1 MSTTP
6 SRAWSLANELSAI
19 EQAVEGSATV
29 LARIQDTQGDLRAM
43 QAWASQA
50 EAVLTLAHRRLHDL
64 GRVLRGE
71 LDPWLLA
78 GPHNVVEPGVGRTNP
93 GEDVVFA
100 AKTAARGRNA
110 DRHPRR

>member
-6 SRAWSLANELSAI
+6 SHAWSLAHELSTI
-19 EQAVEGSATV
+19 EQAIEGSATV
-29 LARIQDTQGDLRAM
+29 LARIQDTQGDVRAM

-50 EAVLTLAHRRLHDL
+50 EAMLTLAHRRLHDL

-78 GPHNVVEPGVGRTNP
+78 APHNVVGPGVGRTNP
-93 GEDVVFA
+93 GADVVFV
-100 AKTAARGRNA
+100 AKATARARNS
-110 DRHPRR
+110 DRRPRR